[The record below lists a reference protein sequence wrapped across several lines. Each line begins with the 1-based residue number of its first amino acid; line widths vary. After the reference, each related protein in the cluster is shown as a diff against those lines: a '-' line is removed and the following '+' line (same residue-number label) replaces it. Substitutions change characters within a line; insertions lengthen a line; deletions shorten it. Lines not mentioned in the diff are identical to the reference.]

1 MVSCFGILDVGHL
14 VDVEVEHLGDNQH
27 IVGRGTIFQIHKN
40 FLLSKS
46 QLRLFLV
53 LVINLERKM
62 GPQEGDR
69 IEAAVKRPCTA
80 FNSNQNHQV
89 AKIRNENLSLDEN
102 MQNN

>member
-1 MVSCFGILDVGHL
+1 MSSTFLKCSTLVISFILR
-14 VDVEVEHLGDNQH
+14 VEELF
-27 IVGRGTIFQIHKN
+27 FQIIKS

-46 QLRLFLV
+46 RGRQFLV

-62 GPQEGDR
+62 GQQGGDR
-69 IEAAVKRPCTA
+69 IEAAVKRPCTS
-80 FNSNQNHQV
+80 FNSSQNHQV